1 VEHFKTEK
9 GLSFDYLSPI
19 NEPGWKWEYP
29 GVHEEGCRMSQED
42 ILRLLDAAAQAFKV
56 HEADVRILAPEM
68 ETIDALERILPSLMT
83 DPRIRE
89 LLGGNVS
96 AHSYFT
102 DMFDR
107 TGIISRQRLA
117 DTLQENGSPKYWQ
130 TEYCLMGT
138 GRGECRDMGMT
149 PALWIAQTIHY
160 DLTILNACSWQWWL
174 SLSPGDFVWKDGL
187 VYSDWK
193 EPGDE
198 ENVIP
203 SKMLW
208 ALGQYSRFIRR
219 GALRITCRATI
230 PDDLLCSAYW
240 DDSQGN
246 SILVMVNLSSY
257 ERIVQIAGLDGAHT
271 YLTDDFSGN
280 DIRQMDMLIVSPD
293 QLRLPA
299 RAVMTVVLEKVH
311 EINPTYLP

>member
-1 VEHFKTEK
+1 
-9 GLSFDYLSPI
+9 
-19 NEPGWKWEYP
+19 
-29 GVHEEGCRMSQED
+29 
-42 ILRLLDAAAQAFKV
+42 
-56 HEADVRILAPEM
+56 
-68 ETIDALERILPSLMT
+68 
-83 DPRIRE
+83 
-89 LLGGNVS
+89 
-96 AHSYFT
+96 
-102 DMFDR
+102 
-107 TGIISRQRLA
+107 
-117 DTLQENGSPKYWQ
+117 
-130 TEYCLMGT
+130 MGT
-138 GRGECRDMGMT
+138 GRGEGRDMGMT